1 MTDMVKAVTDGQLF
15 QDKAPRPTLLLLEVI
30 MITDVSKEL
39 ARRAFIAARVDQIM
53 QHQRVKALAEVIVLH
68 VTKLDVALGLIC
80 DNPTGQMRNVEG
92 ALALKEL
99 LEDAA
104 VDMAEAE
111 WHRDIANNLPL
122 REAA

>member
-1 MTDMVKAVTDGQLF
+1 
-15 QDKAPRPTLLLLEVI
+15 